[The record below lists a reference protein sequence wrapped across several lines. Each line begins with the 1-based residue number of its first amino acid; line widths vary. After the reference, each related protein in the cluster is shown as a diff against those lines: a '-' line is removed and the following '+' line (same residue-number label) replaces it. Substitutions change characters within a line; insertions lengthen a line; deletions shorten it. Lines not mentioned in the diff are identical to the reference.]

1 MLRWTTRC
9 WMWRLGSVGKRMR
22 LVRVLRVRMDSAG
35 GVGVADG
42 GGDAG
47 WRARDRRMRRP
58 DRRTAMW
65 QMSSAWMPGLRG
77 RRLRRGRLLLGK
89 RYGLSVGR
97 SRARVLSVEAIAAG
111 AIVEVEIVVGGI
123 EVVVEGTRVFVRH
136 RLDET
141 RADGI
146 LGWIPCGSG
155 LHLEERGQVLRMM
168 SLWI

>member
-1 MLRWTTRC
+1 
-9 WMWRLGSVGKRMR
+9 MWRLGSVGKRMR

-35 GVGVADG
+35 GVGVADV

-47 WRARDRRMRRP
+47 WRARDRQMRRP

-123 EVVVEGTRVFVRH
+123 EVVVEGTR
-136 RLDET
+136 
-141 RADGI
+141 ADGI

-155 LHLEERGQVLRMM
+155 LHLEERAQVLRMM

>member
-1 MLRWTTRC
+1 
-9 WMWRLGSVGKRMR
+9 MR

-35 GVGVADG
+35 GVGVADV